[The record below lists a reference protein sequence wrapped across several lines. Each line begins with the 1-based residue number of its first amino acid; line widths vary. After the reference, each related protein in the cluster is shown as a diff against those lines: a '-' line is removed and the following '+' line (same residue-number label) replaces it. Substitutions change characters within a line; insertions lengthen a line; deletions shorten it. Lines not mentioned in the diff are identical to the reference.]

1 MKTRMILPAL
11 AAAMMLTST
20 AFAAP
25 PSIAPAA
32 QVAPSVQGAERMNST
47 PAAAPTRANNAAP
60 ARVTNVTLYREA
72 QQKLKDLRLYSGQV
86 NGLRS
91 ASYVRALERFQ
102 RQHHIRASGRLTPQT
117 RTALGMA

>member
-11 AAAMMLTST
+11 AAVMMLSST

-25 PSIAPAA
+25 PSSAPATQIAPSA
-32 QVAPSVQGAERMNST
+32 QSAGRMT
-47 PAAAPTRANNAAP
+47 QTQAVAPTRASNATPTRA
-60 ARVTNVTLYREA
+60 TNATLYREA
-72 QQKLKDLRLYSGQV
+72 QQKLTDLRLYSGQV
-86 NGLRS
+86 NGVRN

>member
-1 MKTRMILPAL
+1 MILPAL
-11 AAAMMLTST
+11 AAVMMLSST

-25 PSIAPAA
+25 PSSASAA
-32 QVAPSVQGAERMNST
+32 QFAPSAQSAGRMT
-47 PAAAPTRANNAAP
+47 QTQAAAPTRASNTAP

-72 QQKLKDLRLYSGQV
+72 QQKLTDLRLYSGQV
-86 NGLRS
+86 NGVRS